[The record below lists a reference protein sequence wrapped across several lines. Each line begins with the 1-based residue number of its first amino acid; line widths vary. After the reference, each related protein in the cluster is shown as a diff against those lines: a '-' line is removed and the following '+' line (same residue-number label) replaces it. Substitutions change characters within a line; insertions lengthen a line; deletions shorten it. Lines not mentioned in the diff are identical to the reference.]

1 MATLNGTQINQTY
14 SSLIKLVDN
23 GLASGTLKELTDGQG
38 NGLGVFVNT
47 SGALTTQG
55 DINVQGILDS
65 TGGNKI
71 SFLFANQAAF
81 PSATTYHGAIAHSHA
96 DGKMYFAHS
105 GSWVELA
112 NASDLGD
119 ALTADDNT
127 VEIVSDVI
135 GIKDDGIGHDQL
147 SNRYTASAAVTSG
160 ASITI
165 DTSTADIFTWTAAHS
180 AIIDFTNVKIGDVVT
195 LEITGGSGSYTL
207 TLQNINA
214 SAGTFNKISGDYD
227 DTVKNL
233 IEFKFISST
242 EAWYQISQI
251 AI

>member
-1 MATLNGTQINQTY
+1 MATLNGTQINQTF
-14 SSLIKLVDN
+14 SGLVKLTDN
-23 GLASGTLKELTDGQG
+23 SAATGVLKELTDGNG
-38 NGLGVFVNT
+38 NGLGIFVNT
-47 SGALTTQG
+47 SGSLTAQG
-55 DINVQGILDS
+55 DILVQGVVDS

-71 SFLFANQAAF
+71 SFFFADQSAF
-81 PSATTYHGAIAHSHA
+81 PSATTYHGALAHSHS

-112 NASDLGD
+112 NASDLT
-119 ALTADDNT
+119 ASITADETT
-127 VEIVSDVI
+127 VEIVSDVV
-135 GIKDDGIGHDQL
+135 GVKDNGIGHDQL
-147 SNRYTASAAVTSG
+147 SNRYTASTPITSG
-160 ASITI
+160 SSITI

-180 AIIDFTNVKIGDVVT
+180 ATIDFTNVKIGDVVT

-214 SAGTFNKISGDYD
+214 SSGTFNKISGDYD

-233 IEFKFISST
+233 IEFKFISES

-251 AI
+251 QV

>member
-14 SSLIKLVDN
+14 RGLVKLDDN
-23 GLASGTLKELTDGQG
+23 AVAGTTLKELTDGNG
-38 NGLGVFVNT
+38 NGLGLFVNT
-47 SGALTTQG
+47 SGSFTAQG
-55 DINVQGILDS
+55 DLTVQGVIDS
-65 TGGNKI
+65 TGANKVA
-71 SFLFANQAAF
+71 FYYDNQAAF
-81 PSATTYHGAIAHSHA
+81 PSATSYHGAIAHSHA

-112 NASDLGD
+112 NASDLT
-119 ALTADDNT
+119 ASITADETT
-127 VEIVSDVI
+127 VEIVSDVV
-135 GIKDDGIGHDQL
+135 GVKDNGIGHDQL
-147 SNRYTASAAVTSG
+147 SNRYTASTPITSG
-160 ASITI
+160 SSITI

-180 AIIDFTNVKIGDVVT
+180 ATIDFTNVKIGDVVT

-214 SAGTFNKISGDYD
+214 SSGTFNKISGDYD

-233 IEFKFISST
+233 IEFKFISES

-251 AI
+251 QV